1 MGRRVYGCRTTARKI
16 CADCWGDLEPSVP
29 IRRRLCLAP
38 LQCHVHECSVMSH
51 SSCDPL
57 NCSPPDSSVH
67 GIFQARIREWVA
79 VSSSRGIFLTQG
91 SNPHLLCLLHR
102 QADSLPL
109 SHLWEDHYI
118 QGALPI
124 KRTQLLEIL
133 KMIFMLAYCICSHK
147 FSFL

>member
-1 MGRRVYGCRTTARKI
+1 MCVCM
-16 CADCWGDLEPSVP
+16 LS
-29 IRRRLCLAP
+29 
-38 LQCHVHECSVMSH
+38 HVQL
-51 SSCDPL
+51 CDPTD
-57 NCSPPDSSVH
+57 CCPSGSSVH
-67 GIFQARIREWVA
+67 RIFQARILEWVA

-124 KRTQLLEIL
+124 KRAQLLEIL